1 MTKRLFV
8 DTAHPEEIRVA
19 VADDTKLEKFE
30 FEVTSKTTIRGNI
43 YLAKVIRIEPS
54 LQAAFVDYGCG
65 KHGFLGFSE
74 IHPNYYQIP
83 VSDREELEKLLK
95 EAEEKEAEER
105 AKKAEQAENTEP
117 VEGAEA
123 QDAPTNEDT
132 DDDLDDHKLE
142 HNISKIKHQF
152 YRRYKIQEVIKK
164 RQVML
169 VQVVKEE
176 RGNKGAALTTFISLA
191 GRYCVVMP
199 NTDRPC
205 GISKKITSV
214 EERKQMK
221 QVLSTIDV
229 PQGMCTIIRTSGV
242 NHTRNEIAKDFDY
255 TLQIW
260 EDIRE
265 LTLNS
270 QAPCLIHEEANI
282 IKRTIRDLYTKDIDE
297 ILVDGEEGFRSVRGY
312 MKKILP
318 THVKK
323 VKLYDDKE
331 HTMFGKYGLDKQIE
345 VMYSTRVD
353 LPSGGYIVITP
364 TEALVSIDVN
374 SGKMTKERNIGATA
388 LKTNLEAAIEVAR
401 QCKLRDFGGLIVV
414 DFIDMPEDRNDNL
427 LERTVREAFA
437 DDRAKVQIS
446 RVSVFGLME
455 ISRQRLHPNLMELHR
470 IACPHCN
477 GTGTVWST
485 ESIVL
490 KVLRRIDEVCA
501 PIEVKEVKVLLAL
514 ETALFI
520 MNNKREYLANVEKE
534 KDCRIIIGVDHA
546 LSPQNFVVHP
556 TKVMKHV
563 RAEVIDDKDAVDDTK
578 TIAEAIG
585 PMKSKFQRRK
595 FNNSNIQN
603 APEKRKYKEKFKKK
617 FVKRAKN
624 EGTVED
630 TVQGKLPL
638 GEANPEK
645 HEEKSVLHDAAKYI
659 GLDADKI
666 VPVDKVNS
674 IFKEEHDIAIGN
686 VVGNDQNPPEDRL
699 SLSLGY
705 TEISRS
711 RQPQRD
717 PLILDPS
724 DQPKEEASRSVFF
737 ARQKKEW
744 LNKLKKSDK

>member
-30 FEVTSKTTIRGNI
+30 FEVTSKTSIRGNI
-43 YLAKVIRIEPS
+43 YLAKVVRIEPS

-83 VSDREELEKLLK
+83 VSDREELERLLQEAAEK
-95 EAEEKEAEER
+95 EAKEAEER
-105 AKKAEQAENTEP
+105 
-117 VEGAEA
+117 EA
-123 QDAPTNEDT
+123 QAATPEEGEEASENQEDEAA
-132 DDDLDDHKLE
+132 DDIDDHKLE

-205 GISKKITSV
+205 GISKKITSA

-221 QVLSTIDV
+221 QILSTIEV
-229 PQGMCTIIRTSGV
+229 PQGMCAIIRTSGV
-242 NHTRNEIAKDFDY
+242 NHSKNEITKDFEY
-255 TLQIW
+255 TMQIW
-260 EDIRE
+260 EEIRE

-270 QAPCLIHEEANI
+270 QAPCLIHEEASI
-282 IKRTIRDLYTKDIDE
+282 IKRTLRDLYTKDIDE
-297 ILVDGEEGFRSVRGY
+297 VIVDGEEGYRNVRGY
-312 MKKILP
+312 MRKILP
-318 THVKK
+318 NHVKR

-331 HTMFGKYGLDKQIE
+331 HTMFGKYGLDKQID

-353 LPSGGYIVITP
+353 LPSGGYIVISP

-388 LKTNLEAAIEVAR
+388 LKTNLEAAVEVAR

-470 IACPHCN
+470 IPCPHCS

-485 ESIVL
+485 ESVVL

-501 PIEVKEVKVLLAL
+501 PIEVKEVKVLLSL
-514 ETALFI
+514 ETALFM

-546 LSPQNFVVHP
+546 LPSQNFVVHP

-563 RAEVIDDKDAVDDTK
+563 RAEILDDKDTVDDTK

-585 PMKSKFQRRK
+585 PMKPKFQKKKFTPFDRK
-595 FNNSNIQN
+595 KF
-603 APEKRKYKEKFKKK
+603 KEKFKKK
-617 FVKRAKN
+617 FDKRQKPQDADNADKVENLDTSEGHN
-624 EGTVED
+624 E
-630 TVQGKLPL
+630 
-638 GEANPEK
+638 
-645 HEEKSVLHDAAKYI
+645 LHNAAKSI
-659 GLDADKI
+659 GLNKDEL
-666 VPVDKVNS
+666 VPVEKINS
-674 IFKEEHDIAIGN
+674 VFKEEHDLALK
-686 VVGNDQNPPEDRL
+686 QLSEDGDNR
-699 SLSLGY
+699 SSDRQFEVGY
-705 TEISRS
+705 TELSRAQHPPQDPVILN
-711 RQPQRD
+711 QPQKD
-717 PLILDPS
+717 EDEFLHH
-724 DQPKEEASRSVFF
+724 SVFF
-737 ARQKKEW
+737 KKKPKDNW
-744 LNKLKKSDK
+744 LGKLKKTDK